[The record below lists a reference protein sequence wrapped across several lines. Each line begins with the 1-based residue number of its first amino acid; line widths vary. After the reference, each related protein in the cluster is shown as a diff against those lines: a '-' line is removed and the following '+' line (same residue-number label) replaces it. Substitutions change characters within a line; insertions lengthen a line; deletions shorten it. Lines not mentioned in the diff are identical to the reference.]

1 MKDKSIQADCGVCIK
16 DFAEMHLADL
26 PFEQIQNGQKT
37 IEVRLFDDKRKNL
50 KVGERI
56 AFYRSGGSEFVIV
69 KIISLIHEPTF
80 KQFFALPNVLQ
91 KAGFADY
98 SIDDAVNCMYRYYYA
113 NQEAQYG
120 VLGIEIEVIPFD

>member
-1 MKDKSIQADCGVCIK
+1 MIK
-16 DFAEMHLADL
+16 NSAEMHLADL
-26 PFEQIQNGQKT
+26 SFEQIKNGQKT

-50 KVGERI
+50 KVGEHI
-56 AFYRSGGSEFVIV
+56 AFYRLDGSEFIV
-69 KIISLIHEPTF
+69 AKIISLIHEPTF

>member
-1 MKDKSIQADCGVCIK
+1 MKDKNIQADCGMYIK
-16 DFAEMHLADL
+16 NLAKMHLADL
-26 PFEQIQNGQKT
+26 PFEQIKNGQKT

-50 KVGERI
+50 KVGEHI
-56 AFYRSGGSEFVIV
+56 AFYCLDGSEFIIAKIV
-69 KIISLIHEPTF
+69 SLIREPTF

-98 SIDDAVNCMYRYYYA
+98 SIDDAVNCMYRYYSA